1 MALLHWGRKRS
12 VIVGDHHWGSKRL
25 AFFGAACHIRR
36 MARHPM
42 LTQAIALTNAGRNAD
57 AVQLIRQVAATG
69 DSEAL
74 GVLAEMT
81 WRGGLVEQDPKRART
96 LFEQAAARGN
106 GKSNLVITNLL
117 ASGVAGKQDWALAME
132 RLRIEARQLP
142 ARHKALNL
150 IKAMDLDA
158 EGNPRAI
165 PKGIKL
171 SDDPEVVQFTQLLT
185 SAECRYLMEA
195 TGNQFE
201 PSMVYNS
208 NRQLVR
214 DEIRTS
220 DGSTIHWQIEDPAVV
235 ALNRRIATV
244 SGSRYESGEPLA
256 LLRYSPG
263 QEYRP
268 HFDFVKGAENRRLMT
283 ALIYLN
289 DDYEGGETAFVRT
302 GLKVKGKTGDVILFH
317 NAGSDG
323 GPNPLSEHAGLPIT
337 KGVKFLAT
345 RWIREARWIP

>member
-1 MALLHWGRKRS
+1 
-12 VIVGDHHWGSKRL
+12 
-25 AFFGAACHIRR
+25 

-42 LTQAIALTNAGRNAD
+42 LNQAIAISNAGRNVE

-81 WRGGLVEQDPKRART
+81 WRGGFVAQDPKQARIY
-96 LFEQAAARGN
+96 FEQAAARGH
-106 GKSNLVITNLL
+106 GKSNLVVTNLL
-117 ASGVAGKQDWALAME
+117 ASGVAGKRNWNQSLE
-132 RLRIEARQLP
+132 RLRTEAQQIP
-142 ARHKALNL
+142 ARRKALSL
-150 IKAMDLDA
+150 VEAMDIDA
-158 EGNPRAI
+158 QGNPISVPNGKR
-165 PKGIKL
+165 L
-171 SDDPEVVQFTQLLT
+171 SDDPEVVHFSQLLT
-185 SAECRYLMEA
+185 PDECRYLMEA

-201 PSMVYNS
+201 PSMVYDS

-220 DGSTIHWQIEDPAVV
+220 DGSAIHWLIEDPAVV
-235 ALNRRIATV
+235 ALNRRIAAA
-244 SGSRYESGEPLA
+244 SGSSYESGEALA
-256 LLRYSPG
+256 LLRYSAG

-302 GLKVKGKTGDVILFH
+302 GLKIKGKTGDVILFR
-317 NAGSDG
+317 NDG
-323 GPNPLSEHAGLPIT
+323 DDQGPNPLSEHAGLPIT
-337 KGVKFLAT
+337 RGVKYLAT